1 MTPKT
6 ALLAAAAMAALAAPV
21 ALAAMPPAGTW
32 EIGPLVRGKNY
43 SVGMPARPSP
53 GPGGSLVI
61 DFPVAGAGQV
71 DALTTAVG
79 PLAGARAITMRY
91 RVDAARGTR
100 FVADETP
107 DRPATVS
114 LYFQQAG
121 DTWSARG
128 RYASYRWYVPE
139 RAVIPLSPGEH
150 TVTVQFDEAWGNVN
164 GATSRDDPRGYAAAL
179 QNTARIGIA
188 FGSSGLRSHGVYAT
202 GPARFTL
209 LALDIE

>member
-1 MTPKT
+1 MMPKT
-6 ALLAAAAMAALAAPV
+6 ALLALAATAALTVPV
-21 ALAAMPPAGTW
+21 ALAAMPPAGAW
-32 EIGPLVRGKNY
+32 EIGPTVRGKNY
-43 SVGMPARPSP
+43 SVGMPARPSA
-53 GPGGSLVI
+53 GPGGSLVM

-100 FVADETP
+100 FVPDETP
-107 DRPATVS
+107 GETATVS
-114 LYFQQAG
+114 LYFQRAG
-121 DTWSARG
+121 DTWSAKG

-139 RAVIPLSPGEH
+139 RAVIPLTPGEH
-150 TVTVQFDEAWGNVN
+150 TVTVRFDEPWINVWGRQKD
-164 GATSRDDPRGYAAAL
+164 TDPAGFAGAL
-179 QNTARIGIA
+179 QNTARLGVA
-188 FGSSGLRSHGVYAT
+188 FGSVNRRSHGVYAT